1 MKIRRDDIVVAV
13 SGRQAVKDKSGKPI
27 TGKVLRVFP
36 DRGTALVEGFNLVK
50 RHLRKGPKT
59 PQGGI
64 VEKEAPLRLCKLMLY
79 CPECKKGVRAVIR
92 RSAEGRVRACRR
104 CGHAFDAS

>member
-1 MKIRRDDIVVAV
+1 MKIRRDDVVVAV

-36 DRGTALVEGFNLVK
+36 ERGTALVEGFNLVK
-50 RHLRKGPKT
+50 RHLRKSAKV

-64 VEKEAPLRLCKLMLY
+64 VEKEAPVRLCKLMLY
-79 CPECKKGVRAVIR
+79 CPECKKGVRVAIR
-92 RSAEGRVRACRR
+92 RSAEGRVRTCRR